1 MLIVSDSSPLIAF
14 SRIGRIDLLQAVVGN
29 ILIPEEVAR
38 EISEY
43 GKNKKGVINLSD
55 YDWIKVKKVTYSNS
69 VDLLLPS
76 IDKGE
81 AEVIVLA
88 MENRADLVLIDE
100 LSGRKIAESFNLSI
114 LGSAGILL
122 KAKEKGLIKA
132 VKPLMD
138 DMMEKG
144 IRYSKRFYT
153 HLLGQI
159 GEL

>member
-1 MLIVSDSSPLIAF
+1 MVIVSDSSPLIAF
-14 SRIGRIDLLQAVVGN
+14 SRINQIELLQTIIGS

-43 GKNKKGVINLSD
+43 GKGKKGVIDISNYS
-55 YDWIKVKKVTYSNS
+55 WIEVKKVISRTN

-81 AEVIVLA
+81 AEVIILA
-88 MENRADLVLIDE
+88 LENKADLVLIDE
-100 LSGRKIAESFNLSI
+100 LSGRKIAQSFNLSI
-114 LGSAGILL
+114 LGTAGVLL

-132 VKPLMD
+132 VKPLID
-138 DMMEKG
+138 EMMEKG

-153 HLLGQI
+153 HLLIQT
-159 GEL
+159 GEI